1 MVGSLAV
8 INYVDIAASC
18 LLRNYLDSQL
28 CASVVVKISHF
39 LQLVTFRHVGQL
51 AGIYVAFSIYKTCCP
66 DFSVGPH
73 VVFFLT
79 FIDHID
85 HSALYHI
92 RNYLDSQLR
101 ASVIVEVSHFL
112 QLVALRHVGQLAG
125 VYVAFSVCKACCPD
139 FSVGPHGIIFLA
151 EVHDIDKTADS
162 WTVLAVIISAVSSVV
177 MVSSTPVVIVV
188 IIVIIVVPAII
199 VPTVFPSILP
209 VVSVVRSRLRLQDT
223 HLASRHYKR
232 CCKQ

>member
-18 LLRNYLDSQL
+18 LL
-28 CASVVVKISHF
+28 
-39 LQLVTFRHVGQL
+39 
-51 AGIYVAFSIYKTCCP
+51 
-66 DFSVGPH
+66 
-73 VVFFLT
+73 
-79 FIDHID
+79 
-85 HSALYHI
+85 

-139 FSVGPHGIIFLA
+139 FSVGPHGIIFPA

-162 WTVLAVIISAVSSVV
+162 WTVLAVIISAVSSVM

-199 VPTVFPSILP
+199 VPAVFPSILP

>member
-1 MVGSLAV
+1 M
-8 INYVDIAASC
+8 
-18 LLRNYLDSQL
+18 
-28 CASVVVKISHF
+28 
-39 LQLVTFRHVGQL
+39 
-51 AGIYVAFSIYKTCCP
+51 
-66 DFSVGPH
+66 
-73 VVFFLT
+73 VFFLT

-188 IIVIIVVPAII
+188 IIVIIVVP
-199 VPTVFPSILP
+199 TVFPSILP

>member
-1 MVGSLAV
+1 M
-8 INYVDIAASC
+8 
-18 LLRNYLDSQL
+18 
-28 CASVVVKISHF
+28 
-39 LQLVTFRHVGQL
+39 
-51 AGIYVAFSIYKTCCP
+51 
-66 DFSVGPH
+66 
-73 VVFFLT
+73 VFFLT

-125 VYVAFSVCKACCPD
+125 VYVAFSVCKACCPN

-162 WTVLAVIISAVSSVV
+162 WTVLAVIISAVSSVM

>member
-18 LLRNYLDSQL
+18 LL
-28 CASVVVKISHF
+28 
-39 LQLVTFRHVGQL
+39 
-51 AGIYVAFSIYKTCCP
+51 
-66 DFSVGPH
+66 
-73 VVFFLT
+73 
-79 FIDHID
+79 
-85 HSALYHI
+85 

-199 VPTVFPSILP
+199 VPAVIVVVIVIPAVFPSILP